1 MPDLLIRELLPEFR
15 KAGETLLACRCN
27 NSHSGNLSVRC
38 GDRIVITRTGAMLG
52 DLADYDLVVTS
63 LSPTSTERGLA
74 SSELAAHL
82 KIYSKTDY
90 RAVAH
95 GHALAAVAVA
105 WTTERVRLI
114 DVEGAYYFGSV
125 PVVEHVPATATR
137 ELGEA
142 LAKVLAG
149 EPVVILRGHGVFAA
163 ADSLEIAIQR
173 ITSVNDSAE
182 LIIKAVQLGLD
193 LAQLARAP
201 YLGFSRPER

>member
-1 MPDLLIRELLPEFR
+1 
-15 KAGETLLACRCN
+15 
-27 NSHSGNLSVRC
+27 
-38 GDRIVITRTGAMLG
+38 
-52 DLADYDLVVTS
+52 
-63 LSPTSTERGLA
+63 
-74 SSELAAHL
+74 
-82 KIYSKTDY
+82 
-90 RAVAH
+90 
-95 GHALAAVAVA
+95 
-105 WTTERVRLI
+105 LI

-163 ADSLEIAIQR
+163 SDSLEIAIQR

-193 LAQLARAP
+193 PVQLARAP
-201 YLGFSRPER
+201 YLNFPRPEA